1 MRQSGWRKSHSVR
14 YARGSNDALAAV
26 AALKAMPEIDAKHIF
41 LAGFSLGSYSSLLAT
56 DSKNP
61 ASHDGAGVIAFPF
74 SS

>member
-1 MRQSGWRKSHSVR
+1 
-14 YARGSNDALAAV
+14 V